1 MTAFSNEESASYW
14 KATADIPSF
23 PALTEDTECDVAVI
37 GGGITGLTTAYEL
50 TKRGFRVAVI
60 EADRILNGTTAGTT
74 AKITAQHDFIYADLI
89 QQIGLTSARLY
100 FEAHLR
106 AMEDMKQIIKDLSI
120 DCRMIEQDAYIYTN
134 TESGVKKIRSEQ
146 EAYTKLGIEH
156 ELVKELPVPVNCRL
170 GLAMKNQ
177 AQFHPLLYG
186 AALVKEMVK
195 SGARIFEQ
203 TAAIDIKKEP
213 QPEVVTKNRH
223 GIKCRYIVCSSHFPF
238 YDGGGLYAA
247 RMYASRSYVLAVKP
261 KQAYP
266 DGMFLSIDK
275 PSRSLRYTELNG
287 EKLVLV
293 GGESHKTGQG
303 KEMSEHYEA
312 LKQFAEDTIG
322 VESIPYHWSAQDLV
336 TIDKIPFIGPISG
349 DEEYIFA
356 ATGFK
361 KWGMT
366 SSALAAKLL
375 ADHIQ
380 NKKNPFSGLF
390 IPSRFHAD
398 PGLKKLISYNADVA
412 KHLISGKLERPDA
425 SPESLQPGE
434 GKIVTVNG
442 KRAGAYK
449 DEKGCLHLVDT
460 TCTHLGCEVEW
471 NDGER
476 TWDCPCHG
484 SRFTPDGG
492 VAEGPAIKPLK
503 RITQD

>member
-1 MTAFSNEESASYW
+1 
-14 KATADIPSF
+14 
-23 PALTEDTECDVAVI
+23 
-37 GGGITGLTTAYEL
+37 
-50 TKRGFRVAVI
+50 
-60 EADRILNGTTAGTT
+60 
-74 AKITAQHDFIYADLI
+74 
-89 QQIGLTSARLY
+89 
-100 FEAHLR
+100 
-106 AMEDMKQIIKDLSI
+106 MEDMKQIIKDLSI
-120 DCRMIEQDAYIYTN
+120 DCRLIEQDAYLYTN

-156 ELVKELPVPVNCRL
+156 ELVKELPVPVDCRL

-186 AALVKEMVK
+186 AALVKEIVK
-195 SGARIFEQ
+195 NGARIFEQ

-223 GIKCRYIVCSSHFPF
+223 GIKCSYIVCASHFPF

-266 DGMFLSIDK
+266 DGMYLSIDK
-275 PSRSLRYTELNG
+275 PSRSLRYTDLNG

-303 KEMSEHYEA
+303 KEMSGHYEA
-312 LKQFAEDTIG
+312 LKQF
-322 VESIPYHWSAQDLV
+322 
-336 TIDKIPFIGPISG
+336 
-349 DEEYIFA
+349 
-356 ATGFK
+356 
-361 KWGMT
+361 
-366 SSALAAKLL
+366 AAKLL

-425 SPESLQPGE
+425 SPESLGPGE

-503 RITQD
+503 RLTQD

>member
-1 MTAFSNEESASYW
+1 
-14 KATADIPSF
+14 
-23 PALTEDTECDVAVI
+23 
-37 GGGITGLTTAYEL
+37 
-50 TKRGFRVAVI
+50 
-60 EADRILNGTTAGTT
+60 
-74 AKITAQHDFIYADLI
+74 
-89 QQIGLTSARLY
+89 
-100 FEAHLR
+100 
-106 AMEDMKQIIKDLSI
+106 
-120 DCRMIEQDAYIYTN
+120 
-134 TESGVKKIRSEQ
+134 
-146 EAYTKLGIEH
+146 
-156 ELVKELPVPVNCRL
+156 
-170 GLAMKNQ
+170 
-177 AQFHPLLYG
+177 
-186 AALVKEMVK
+186 
-195 SGARIFEQ
+195 
-203 TAAIDIKKEP
+203 
-213 QPEVVTKNRH
+213 
-223 GIKCRYIVCSSHFPF
+223 
-238 YDGGGLYAA
+238 
-247 RMYASRSYVLAVKP
+247 
-261 KQAYP
+261 
-266 DGMFLSIDK
+266 MFLSIDE

-287 EKLVLV
+287 EELVLV

-303 KEMSEHYEA
+303 NEMSEHYEA

-349 DEEYIFA
+349 GEEHILA

-425 SPESLQPGE
+425 SPEALQPGE

-484 SRFTPDGG
+484 SRFTPDGK
-492 VAEGPAIKPLK
+492 VAEGPAIKRLK

>member
-1 MTAFSNEESASYW
+1 MTTFSNEEPASYW
-14 KATADIPSF
+14 RNSADIPSF

-60 EADRILNGTTAGTT
+60 EADQILNGTTAGTT

-89 QQIGLTSARLY
+89 QQLGLTSARLY
-100 FEAHLR
+100 FEAHLH
-106 AMEDMKQIIKDLSI
+106 AMDYMKQLIKDNSI
-120 DCRMIEQDAYIYTN
+120 ACELTAQDAYLYTN
-134 TESGVKKIRSEQ
+134 TESGVKNIRSEQ

-156 ELVKELPVPVNCRL
+156 ELVKELPVPVDCKL

-177 AQFHPLLYG
+177 AHFHPLLY
-186 AALVKEMVK
+186 ASSLVQEMVK
-195 SGARIFEQ
+195 RDARIYEQ

-223 GIKCRYIVCSSHFPF
+223 GVKCKYIVCSSHFPF

-261 KQAYP
+261 KHPYP
-266 DGMFLSIDK
+266 EGMFLSIDK
-275 PSRSLRYTELNG
+275 PSRSLRYTTMKG

-303 KEMSEHYEA
+303 KPPSEHYEA

-322 VESIPYHWSAQDLV
+322 IESIPYHWSAQDLV

-349 DEEYIFA
+349 NEEHILA

-366 SSALAAKLL
+366 SSALAASLL
-375 ADHIQ
+375 ADRIE
-380 NKKNPFSGLF
+380 NKKNPFSSLF
-390 IPSRFHAD
+390 TPSRFHPD
-398 PGLKKLISYNADVA
+398 PGLKKLFSYNADVA
-412 KHLISGKLERPDA
+412 KHLIAGKLEKPDD
-425 SPESLQPGE
+425 SPDELAPGE

-449 DEKGCLHLVDT
+449 DEQGRLHLVDT

-484 SRFTPDGG
+484 SRFTPDGK
-492 VAEGPAIKPLK
+492 VAEGPAVKPLK
-503 RITQD
+503 KISPD